1 MLENLTRLMAAI
13 SLEIMVIL
21 TAAMPVV
28 ELRGA
33 IPAGI
38 ALGLAPWHAFILG
51 VIGSMLPVPF
61 ILWFIKP
68 IFEWLGKRS
77 FLKPIIE
84 RIKRRT
90 LEKSDKIER
99 YGFWGLLIFVA
110 IPLPGTG
117 VWSGALAAVLLN
129 LRFRKAFFAIFFG
142 NMVAGLIMMSF
153 SHFFFG

>member
-1 MLENLTRLMAAI
+1 MLEAILGLIKAI
-13 SLEIMVIL
+13 SLELMVIL
-21 TAAMPVV
+21 TAAVPVV

-33 IPAGI
+33 IPAGV
-38 ALGLAPWHAFILG
+38 ALGLSPWHAFILG
-51 VIGSMLPVPF
+51 VIGSMIPVPF

-68 IFEWLGKRS
+68 IFDWLGGHS
-77 FLKPIIE
+77 FLKPLIE
-84 RIKRRT
+84 RIKKRT
-90 LEKSDKIER
+90 LEKSDKIEK

-142 NMVAGLIMMSF
+142 NMIAGLIMMSF

>member
-1 MLENLTRLMAAI
+1 MLENLTRLMDAI

-68 IFEWLGKRS
+68 IFEWLGKHS

>member
-1 MLENLTRLMAAI
+1 MLNTIIGLIDKI

-33 IPAGI
+33 IPAGV
-38 ALGLAPWHAFILG
+38 ALGLSPWHAFVLG
-51 VIGSMLPVPF
+51 VVGSMIPVPF

-68 IFEWLGKRS
+68 IFEWLGRHS
-77 FLKPIIE
+77 FLKPLIE
-84 RIKRRT
+84 KLKKRT
-90 LEKSDKIER
+90 LEKSDKIEK

-142 NMVAGLIMMSF
+142 NMIAGLIMMSF
-153 SHFFFG
+153 SRFFFG

>member
-1 MLENLTRLMAAI
+1 MLDSLMRLMETI

-33 IPAGI
+33 IPAGV
-38 ALGLAPWHAFILG
+38 ALGLSPWHAFILG

-68 IFEWLGKRS
+68 IFDWLGGHS
-77 FLKPIIE
+77 FLKPLIE

>member
-1 MLENLTRLMAAI
+1 METI

-33 IPAGI
+33 IPAGV
-38 ALGLAPWHAFILG
+38 ALGLSPWHAFILG

-68 IFEWLGKRS
+68 IFDWLGGHS
-77 FLKPIIE
+77 FLKPLIE